1 MQFNWPF
8 KIIFDDFYIM
18 LIHIVFIFFL
28 RHMVYMYWCVFYALN
43 RCTFHLTKKNL
54 SEMFEKSSENSDF
67 IRTAS
72 LLGDLFNMINLAAL
86 IVNHNG
92 LWSV

>member
-1 MQFNWPF
+1 MYLSFN
-8 KIIFDDFYIM
+8 
-18 LIHIVFIFFL
+18 
-28 RHMVYMYWCVFYALN
+28 
-43 RCTFHLTKKNL
+43 KKKL

-72 LLGDLFNMINLAAL
+72 LLGDLFNMINLTAL